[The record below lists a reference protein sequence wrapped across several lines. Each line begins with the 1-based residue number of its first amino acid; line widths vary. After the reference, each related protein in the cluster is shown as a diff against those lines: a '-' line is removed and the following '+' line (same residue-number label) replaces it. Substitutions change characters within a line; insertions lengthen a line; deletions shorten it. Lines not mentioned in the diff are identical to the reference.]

1 MSTASWHIV
10 IEGRISLMS
19 FIATSSTVKSSTFVP
34 ETSRVSSRS
43 QYAIIGIATAV
54 AAGLANMLVYFIG
67 SAFVSYDSDFVELGS
82 AVGIGIFT
90 LVLAIP
96 AVFLY
101 ALLLRRSG
109 NPVRLFTI
117 ISAVVLVLSVIPDFT
132 YIPSEPGAS
141 AAQTS
146 ILVLMHVVAAAVI
159 VWMLTTFAHPKAR

>member
-1 MSTASWHIV
+1 MSTASWQIV

-43 QYAIIGIATAV
+43 RFATVGIATAI
-54 AAGLANMLVYFIG
+54 AAGLANMLVYYLG
-67 SAFVSYDSDFVELGS
+67 SAVVSYDPDFVELGS

-96 AVFLY
+96 AVLVY
-101 ALLLRRSG
+101 GLLLRRSG

-132 YIPSEPGAS
+132 MIPSEPGATN
-141 AAQTS
+141 AQTS
-146 ILVLMHVVAAAVI
+146 ILVLMHIVAAGVI
-159 VWMLTTFAHPKAR
+159 VWMLTTFARPQND